1 MTGILLALAASVAW
15 GFSGF
20 VGGVASRSLRVAVVL
35 LLSTSSGCAL
45 LLVVALPTGTPAFVG
60 AELAW
65 AVVAGLVG
73 VAALGCLYAAMAIGM
88 ISIVGPISAC
98 GVVIPVIIGLARGE
112 QPSPLQVAG
121 MVVAAAG
128 VVLASVERDD
138 GERRVRFVAG
148 LGLALAAAAGF
159 GLWFATID
167 LASAHDPYWAST
179 VAQAASALLALL
191 LVVVHPALPIATDGG
206 STASAA
212 VHNSRSPFG
221 ITRWLLLLAVTS
233 GLCDAAGVLTFAM
246 STGHGLLSIVSVI
259 AALYPAFMVG
269 FAALFLHERPSR
281 HQFAGV
287 VLALVGIALIT
298 AGGT

>member
-1 MTGILLALAASVAW
+1 ML
-15 GFSGF
+15 SGW
-20 VGGVASRSLRVAVVL
+20 
-35 LLSTSSGCAL
+35 AL
-45 LLVVALPTGTPAFVG
+45 LLLVALLTGAPAFAG

-98 GVVIPVIIGLARGE
+98 GVVIPVVIGLARGD
-112 QPSPLQVAG
+112 QPSTPQAAG

-138 GERRVRFVAG
+138 GDRGVRLVAG
-148 LGLALAAAAGF
+148 LGLALVAAAGF

-167 LASAHDPYWAST
+167 LASAHDPYWASV

-191 LVVVHPALPIATDGG
+191 LVVVHPALHAVADGG
-206 STASAA
+206 PTAPAA
-212 VHNSRSPFG
+212 VPRSRPPLG
-221 ITRWLLLLAVTS
+221 VTPWLLLLAATS
-233 GLCDAAGVLTFAM
+233 GLSDAIGVLTFAM
-246 STGHGLLSIVSVI
+246 STGHGFLSIVSVI
-259 AALYPAFMVG
+259 AALYPAFLVG

-298 AGGT
+298 AGGS